1 MDQPSLLVGAD
12 VGGTSTKVAAVDHMG
27 ALLGYAVEPGG
38 NIRSSRGSLTENLRR
53 ALTLAVPPER
63 RTDVVGGV
71 LGIAG
76 GGPARAAEVSQIARL
91 AWLGAGLPSHIEPV
105 VCTDLEI
112 AFAAGSDRPDGLMLL
127 AGTGAVACWFANWQ
141 VADRC
146 DGMGWLLGDEGS
158 GVWIGM
164 AALRAVAAHLDG
176 RGPATALTDL
186 VLGELRQD
194 PHRPITSPDVNSDDP
209 RQELIRAVDDQPP
222 SWFGR
227 FAPPT
232 AAAAAGGDNVASRI
246 VSDAAEALVRTAIRA
261 ASGREVAN
269 VILAGAVLTT
279 AGPVSEAVRL
289 GLAEHCGAT
298 YTVVDSPVVGAI
310 ILAGQTAGWTMSRPV
325 VTATLRGAILSTPQR
340 RS

>member
-1 MDQPSLLVGAD
+1 M
-12 VGGTSTKVAAVDHMG
+12 AAVDDLG
-27 ALLGYAVEPGG
+27 GLLGYAVEPGG

-53 ALTLAVPPER
+53 ALTLAVPPAR
-63 RTDVVGGV
+63 RPDVVGGV

-76 GGPARAAEVSQIARL
+76 GGSARAAEVSQIARL
-91 AWLGAGLPSHIEPV
+91 AWLKAGLPSHIEPV
-105 VCTDLEI
+105 ISTDLEI
-112 AFAAGSDRPDGLMLL
+112 AFAAGSDRPDGLLLL

-158 GVWIGM
+158 GVWIGT

-176 RGPATALTDL
+176 RGPATALTAL
-186 VLGELRQD
+186 VFGELRQD
-194 PHRPITSPDVNSDDP
+194 PHRPIISPEVNSDDP

-232 AAAAAGGDNVASRI
+232 AAAAADGDNVASGI
-246 VSDAAEALVRTAIRA
+246 VSQAAEALVRTANRV
-261 ASGREVAN
+261 ASGREVAE

-289 GLAEHCGAT
+289 GLAERFAAT
-298 YTVVDSPVVGAI
+298 CTVVHSPVVGAI
-310 ILAGQTAGWTMSRPV
+310 MLAGQGAGWTMSRPD
-325 VTATLRGAILSTPQR
+325 VTAALRGAMLSTPHR
-340 RS
+340 PS

>member
-12 VGGTSTKVAAVDHMG
+12 VGGTSTKVAAVDHLG
-27 ALLGYAVEPGG
+27 ALLGFAVEPGG
-38 NIRSSRGSLTENLRR
+38 NIRSSSGSLTENLSR
-53 ALTLAVPPER
+53 ALTLAVPHER

-76 GGPARAAEVSQIARL
+76 GGLARATEVSQIARL
-91 AWLGAGLPSHIEPV
+91 AWLRAGLPSRIEPV

-127 AGTGAVACWFANWQ
+127 AGTGAVACWFANWR
-141 VADRC
+141 VVDRC

-158 GVWIGM
+158 GVWIGT

-176 RGPATALTDL
+176 RGPTTALTDL

-194 PHRPITSPDVNSDDP
+194 PHRPNTGPDVNPEDP
-209 RQELIRAVDDQPP
+209 RQELIRLVDDHPP

-246 VSDAAEALVRTAIRA
+246 VSEAAEALVRSATRA
-261 ASGREVAN
+261 ASGREVAD

-289 GLAEHCGAT
+289 GLAERYAAT
-298 YTVVDSPVVGAI
+298 CTVVHSPVVGAI
-310 ILAGQTAGWTMSRPV
+310 ILAGRAAGWAVSRQA
-325 VTATLRGAILSTPQR
+325 VTATLRGAMLSTPR
-340 RS
+340 RPS